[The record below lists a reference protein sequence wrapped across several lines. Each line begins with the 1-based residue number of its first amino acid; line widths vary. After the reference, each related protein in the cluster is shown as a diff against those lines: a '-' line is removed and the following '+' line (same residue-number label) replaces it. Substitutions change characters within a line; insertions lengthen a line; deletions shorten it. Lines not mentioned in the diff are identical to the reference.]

1 MSTTFL
7 PGEYQQ
13 PRVTWHFSM
22 WSQENLLDLLMMGLV
37 GKLVSGNAEDI
48 FGSDGLDAFPR
59 IAIEQHTGRLVV
71 VESTWKFRTRILE
84 TLLIISIIT
93 LVKILSD
100 NMKE

>member
-1 MSTTFL
+1 
-7 PGEYQQ
+7 
-13 PRVTWHFSM
+13 
-22 WSQENLLDLLMMGLV
+22 MMGLV